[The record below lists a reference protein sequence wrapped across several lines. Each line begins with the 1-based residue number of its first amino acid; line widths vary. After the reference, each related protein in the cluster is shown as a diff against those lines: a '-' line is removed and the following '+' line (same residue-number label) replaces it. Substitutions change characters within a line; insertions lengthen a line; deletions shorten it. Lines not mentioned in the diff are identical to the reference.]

1 VAEGCGD
8 TPRLS
13 PQAGTLVEYGYNPTG
28 TRRYASDATVGVENY
43 FWPMRHVLADYNS
56 SWSLTRS
63 YILGPRVDEIIAM
76 IDRAGDLNTAY
87 WLMKNRLVSTHNAV
101 ASSETVMTAYDYGV
115 WGDYCRS
122 KCPPQPDLQQVQK
135 SPEDDPYCCD
145 KDRASP
151 FIDWCCVA
159 GHQCKASHEQCA
171 KVDCDNWT
179 YCKAWRYLCKNY
191 YWVGP
196 ISDRMRADCG
206 HIWPE

>member
-1 VAEGCGD
+1 MAEQAIEVAEGCGD
-8 TPRLS
+8 TPWLS
-13 PQAGTLVEYGYNPTG
+13 PQDVT
-28 TRRYASDATVGVENY
+28 
-43 FWPMRHVLADYNS
+43 
-56 SWSLTRS
+56 
-63 YILGPRVDEIIAM
+63 IAM

-101 ASSETVMTAYDYGV
+101 ASSETLITAYDYGV

-122 KCPPQPDLQQVQK
+122 KCPPLPDPQQVQK
-135 SPEDDPYCCD
+135 CPEDDPYCCD
-145 KDRASP
+145 KDRASAL

-159 GHQCKASHEQCA
+159 GHHCKACHEQCPNI
-171 KVDCDNWT
+171 DCDNWT